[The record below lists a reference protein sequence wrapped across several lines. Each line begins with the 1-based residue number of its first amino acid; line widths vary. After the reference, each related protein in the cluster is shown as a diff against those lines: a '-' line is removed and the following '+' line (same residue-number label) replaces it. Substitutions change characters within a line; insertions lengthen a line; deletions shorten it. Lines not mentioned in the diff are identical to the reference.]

1 MTKVRVLH
9 FINQFFA
16 GIGAE
21 EKADA
26 PVGYREGPIGP
37 GKRLQSLLGD
47 SAEIIVTAFC
57 GDNYF
62 ARRQEEVLQE
72 ILRLGQAWD
81 IKMSIAGPAFAAG
94 RYGFSCIEVCHSI
107 STSLGLN
114 CITGMHIQNPGVE
127 GYKTY
132 KDRRIFLFPTGEAVR
147 GMEEALSM
155 MARFALK
162 LNSGSVIGTA
172 AEEGYVPRGLRFTE
186 VADRT
191 GAERAID
198 MLLNKIA
205 SRPFVTEIPVEI
217 AEAIP
222 ITRLVSNMKNIRL
235 ALATTSG
242 VVLHGNPDGM
252 KSFRNTVWGKY
263 PIDNLDTM
271 TDAKWDVV
279 HNGYDNT
286 FMNRNPNY
294 GVPLDACRELE
305 REGTFGRLY
314 PYFYSATGATAL
326 TSVMQRIG
334 KEMAADMKSERIE
347 RCPTCIHLRDRHS

>member
-1 MTKVRVLH
+1 MMKVRVMH

-26 PVGYREGPIGP
+26 PAGHREGPIGP
-37 GKRLQSLLGD
+37 GKRLQALLGD
-47 SAEIIVTAFC
+47 SAEIVVTAFC

-62 ARRQEEVLQE
+62 AGHQEEVLQE
-72 ILRLGQAWD
+72 VLTLAKAWD
-81 IKMSIAGPAFAAG
+81 IKMLIAGPAFAAG
-94 RYGFSCIEVCHSI
+94 RYGFSCIEACHSI

-127 GYKTY
+127 GYKSY
-132 KDRRIFLFPTGEAVR
+132 KDRRIFLFPTGEAVK
-147 GMEEALSM
+147 GMDDALSR
-155 MARFALK
+155 MARFAMK
-162 LNSGSVIGTA
+162 LSSGSVIGA
-172 AEEGYVPRGLRFTE
+172 AAGEGYVPRGLRFTE
-186 VADRT
+186 RVDKT

-198 MLLNKIA
+198 MVLDKIA
-205 SRPFVTEIPVEI
+205 GRPFVTEIPVEI

-222 ITRLVSNMKNIRL
+222 ITRPVSNMKEIHL

-242 VVLHGNPDGM
+242 VVPHGNPDGM
-252 KSFRNTVWGKY
+252 KSFRNTIWGRY
-263 PIDNLDTM
+263 LIDNLATM
-271 TDAKWDVV
+271 TDEKWDVV

-305 REGTFGRLY
+305 KEGAFGRLY

-334 KEMAADMKSERIE
+334 REMAADMKSAGVNAVLLVS
-347 RCPTCIHLRDRHS
+347 T

>member
-1 MTKVRVLH
+1 MKVRVMH

-26 PVGYREGPIGP
+26 PAGHREGPIGP
-37 GKRLQSLLGD
+37 GKRLQALLGN
-47 SAEIIVTAFC
+47 SAEVVVTAFC

-62 ARRQEEVLQE
+62 AGHQEEVLQE
-72 ILRLGQAWD
+72 ILRLAKAWD
-81 IKMSIAGPAFAAG
+81 IKMLIAGPAFAAG
-94 RYGFSCIEVCHSI
+94 RYGFSCIEVCRFI

-127 GYKTY
+127 GYRSY
-132 KDRRIFLFPTGEAVR
+132 KDRRIFIFPTSEAVR
-147 GMEEALSM
+147 GMEDALAV

-162 LNSGSVIGTA
+162 LNSSSTIGGAA
-172 AEEGYVPRGLRFTE
+172 AEGYLPRGLRVTE
-186 VADRT
+186 VVNKP

-198 MLLNKIA
+198 MLLDKIA
-205 SRPFVTEIPVEI
+205 CRPFVTEIPVEI
-217 AEAIP
+217 AESIL
-222 ITRLVSNMKNIRL
+222 ITPPASDIKNINL
-235 ALATTSG
+235 ALASTSG
-242 VVLHGNPDGM
+242 VVPHGNPDGM
-252 KSFRNTVWGKY
+252 KSFRNTIWKKY
-263 PIDNLDTM
+263 CIDNLATM

-294 GVPLDACRELE
+294 GVPLDVCRELE
-305 REGTFGRLY
+305 KEGVFGRLY

-334 KEMAADMKSERIE
+334 REMASDMKSEGISGVLLVS
-347 RCPTCIHLRDRHS
+347 T